1 MNVMIYFA
9 KQTNVLSNI
18 YSNPQQNTYA
28 LETYN
33 FNEKKLLS
41 LA

>member
-1 MNVMIYFA
+1 MNIMIYFA

-18 YSNPQQNTYA
+18 YSNTYA

-33 FNEKKLLS
+33 FIEKKLLS